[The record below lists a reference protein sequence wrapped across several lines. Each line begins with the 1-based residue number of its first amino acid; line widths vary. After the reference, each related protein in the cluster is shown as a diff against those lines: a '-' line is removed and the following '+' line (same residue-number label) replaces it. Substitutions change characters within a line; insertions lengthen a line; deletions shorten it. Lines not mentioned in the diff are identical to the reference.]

1 MALRLSEMESNCGA
15 TMRAL
20 GSSGALLTRLINK
33 TVCVSTGYPCLVT
46 CSALPPPLPLSL
58 SQRPRPHLRPD
69 AAPSPPRRCG
79 SIGACARRAG
89 SSKSRRAR
97 AARRTMAIVDARPPP
112 PPPSIPLPPPRA
124 TTLFHPA
131 PSGWPLL
138 PAGPVAQWIRHR
150 PTEPGIA
157 GSSPAGIIAAASLT
171 VAAAPAD
178 QQ

>member
-1 MALRLSEMESNCGA
+1 MESNCGA

-46 CSALPPPLPLSL
+46 SSALPPQLPLSL
-58 SQRPRPHLRPD
+58 SQPPRPHLRHD

-97 AARRTMAIVDARPPP
+97 AARRTMAIMDARPPP
-112 PPPSIPLPPPRA
+112 PPTVYPTSTPSSHYAFSPSTFWLAA
-124 TTLFHPA
+124 TSSWSP
-131 PSGWPLL
+131 
-138 PAGPVAQWIRHR
+138 GPVDKASAH
-150 PTEPGIA
+150 GA
-157 GSSPAGIIAAASLT
+157 GDCRLKSCRDHCSSKSHSCRSSG
-171 VAAAPAD
+171 
-178 QQ
+178 